1 MDNDLTPDERQRR
14 LADAA
19 ASFTVPIAQSYAT
32 LLPLKDSIATLRRKG
47 ASFRAIVDIL
57 RTIQVKV
64 SQDTLSRF
72 CREVIDQKPERK
84 NRRRRPFL
92 PEQTGAADAPPA
104 DRPSAQPAADAPAP
118 ARSPKDDANVPPQRG
133 RGPRVADPSSI

>member
-1 MDNDLTPDERQRR
+1 MDNDLTPDECQRR

-19 ASFTVPIAQSYAT
+19 ASFTVPVAQSYAT
-32 LLPLKDSIATLRRKG
+32 LLPLKESIATLRRKG

-57 RTIQVKV
+57 RTIEVKV

-84 NRRRRPFL
+84 SRRRRSFL
-92 PEQTGAADAPPA
+92 AEQTNAADP
-104 DRPSAQPAADAPAP
+104 PSAAHPSVQPPGDAPASAGP
-118 ARSPKDDANVPPQRG
+118 SKDDTNVPPQRG

>member
-19 ASFTVPIAQSYAT
+19 ASFTVPVAQSYAT

-57 RTIQVKV
+57 RAIEVKV

-72 CREVIDQKPERK
+72 CREVIEQRPERK
-84 NRRRRPFL
+84 SKRRRPL
-92 PEQTGAADAPPA
+92 LLDHAGPAHTPPAAPP
-104 DRPSAQPAADAPAP
+104 SGPAP
-118 ARSPKDDANVPPQRG
+118 ADTPAPSRPPKDDGSVPPQRG